1 MFGFEFTNVF
11 RICCVCVSCF
21 VSGFVFFVCLVFCC
35 VVFLVDFVVYFNVLI
50 DILICYYEY
59 FRMNCIL
66 VVYAPSYYFPPR
78 SPSQVRGAPRP
89 VPPSPFPFP
98 SLFNQNGCHILLAI
112 ASSPW
117 ASALIG
123 HIVFGLILLR
133 TGILLFVVVDLN
145 LKLGWG
151 CKRRWTGGGGAG
163 AVSM

>member
-1 MFGFEFTNVF
+1 MFFVYVVF
-11 RICCVCVSCF
+11 VCRVLCR
-21 VSGFVFFVCLVFCC
+21 VLCFFVCLVFCC
-35 VVFLVDFVVYFNVLI
+35 VVFIVDFVVYFNVLI
-50 DILICYYEY
+50 DILNCYYEY

-89 VPPSPFPFP
+89 VPPSPLPFP

-117 ASALIG
+117 ASALID
-123 HIVFGLILLR
+123 HFVFGLVLFR

-151 CKRRWTGGGGAG
+151 CKRRWTGGVGRGLFLCKFF
-163 AVSM
+163 